1 MVDAVSTANA
11 AGRINSGGATLA
23 SNFETFLSLLTAQ
36 LKNQDPLSPV
46 DSNQFTAQLTQM
58 AGVEQQL
65 LTNDLLTSLLAA
77 QNSGGL
83 AGASNYIGKEAT
95 AAWSATKF
103 TDGKASWSYELAGN
117 AATAKLQVLDS
128 NGRVVWEG
136 DAPNKTTGVHDFS
149 WDGKTTSGANATEGS
164 VYSLKVVAKDTANQA
179 VDSQVLTRGR
189 VTGVEM
195 YDGQPYLTVG
205 NSILPLSTV
214 IALEENRTT
223 TTPPTTTPDTSG
235 DAAEEQS
242 LMASLAST
250 LNPLKLFS

>member
-1 MVDAVSTANA
+1 MVDAVTTSTATNRIS
-11 AGRINSGGATLA
+11 AGSTTLF

-77 QNSGGL
+77 QQGGGL

-95 AAWSATKF
+95 AVWSATELA
-103 TDGKASWSYELAGN
+103 DGKATWSYELAKD
-117 AATAKLQVLDS
+117 ATSATVQVLDAS
-128 NGRVVWEG
+128 GKVVWSG
-136 DAPNKTTGVHDFS
+136 DAPDRSTGLHDFT
-149 WDGKTTSGANATEGS
+149 WDGKTTGGGQMEDGGVYTLKVTAKDGSGATI
-164 VYSLKVVAKDTANQA
+164 
-179 VDSQVLTRGR
+179 DSQVLMRGR

-205 NSILPLSTV
+205 NSILPLSSV
-214 IALEENRTT
+214 IALEERAAAA
-223 TTPPTTTPDTSG
+223 TTPDT
-235 DAAEEQS
+235 EED
-242 LMASLAST
+242 ASLLSS
-250 LNPLKLFS
+250 LNHLKLFS